1 MKKFLTKRNIY
12 IGLFAILYI
21 TVALVSL
28 IHSFAFFGL
37 ANDNAMSIMLG
48 TTFEIGQAA
57 VLLSILTSK
66 KDRSRIMPWCL
77 MILLTA
83 VQVLGN
89 VYSSYKYLM
98 THSTGDLRFFKEP
111 IFIWTTLPD
120 AQATV
125 IITYIV
131 GAILPIVALCM
142 TSMVSNYIEDTSNE
156 DIEDTSNEDIEDTSN
171 EDIEDTSNENIDGNS
186 KLEKNPTE
194 VPKDYNDIEGPA
206 EEPTKETI
214 EEAEEP
220 AKETIE
226 ELEEPIEKPIEESI
240 EESKESAK
248 ETIEEVEEPA
258 VKPIKATP
266 KSKFLNL

>member
-156 DIEDTSNEDIEDTSN
+156 DTDDNN
-171 EDIEDTSNENIDGNS
+171 
-186 KLEKNPTE
+186 KLEKHPTE
-194 VPKDYNDIEGPA
+194 VPKDYNDIEVPA

-214 EEAEEP
+214 EESKEP
-220 AKETIE
+220 IE
-226 ELEEPIEKPIEESI
+226 ESNGPIEEAEEPIEKPIEESI
-240 EESKESAK
+240 EE
-248 ETIEEVEEPA
+248 VEEP
-258 VKPIKATP
+258 VVEPTKATP

>member
-156 DIEDTSNEDIEDTSN
+156 DTDDNN
-171 EDIEDTSNENIDGNS
+171 
-186 KLEKNPTE
+186 KLEKHPTE
-194 VPKDYNDIEGPA
+194 VPKDYNNIGEVK
-206 EEPTKETI
+206 EP
-214 EEAEEP
+214 
-220 AKETIE
+220 
-226 ELEEPIEKPIEESI
+226 
-240 EESKESAK
+240 AK

-258 VKPIKATP
+258 KETIEEAKEPIEKPIEEPIEEVEEPVVEPIKATP

>member
-156 DIEDTSNEDIEDTSN
+156 DTDD
-171 EDIEDTSNENIDGNS
+171 NS

-194 VPKDYNDIEGPA
+194 VPKDYNDIEVPA

-214 EEAEEP
+214 EEPKEP
-220 AKETIE
+220 IE
-226 ELEEPIEKPIEESI
+226 EAEEPIEEPIEESKESIEKPIEEVKEPIEESI
-240 EESKESAK
+240 EE
-248 ETIEEVEEPA
+248 VEEP
-258 VKPIKATP
+258 VVEPIKAAP

>member
-156 DIEDTSNEDIEDTSN
+156 DTDDNN
-171 EDIEDTSNENIDGNS
+171 
-186 KLEKNPTE
+186 KLEKHPTE
-194 VPKDYNDIEGPA
+194 VPKDYNDIEVPA

-214 EEAEEP
+214 EESKESIEEP
-220 AKETIE
+220 
-226 ELEEPIEKPIEESI
+226 I
-240 EESKESAK
+240 EESKEP
-248 ETIEEVEEPA
+248 IEEVEEP
-258 VKPIKATP
+258 VKDVIEDVEEPVVESIKATP

>member
-66 KDRSRIMPWCL
+66 RDRSRIMPWCL

-156 DIEDTSNEDIEDTSN
+156 DTDDN
-171 EDIEDTSNENIDGNS
+171 
-186 KLEKNPTE
+186 KLEKHPTE
-194 VPKDYNDIEGPA
+194 VPKDYNNIEGPA
-206 EEPTKETI
+206 EEPTKES
-214 EEAEEP
+214 
-220 AKETIE
+220 
-226 ELEEPIEKPIEESI
+226 IEESKEPIGEVEEPVEKPI

-248 ETIEEVEEPA
+248 ETIEEVEEP
-258 VKPIKATP
+258 VVEPTKATP

>member
-156 DIEDTSNEDIEDTSN
+156 NIEDTSNK
-171 EDIEDTSNENIDGNS
+171 NIDDNS
-186 KLEKNPTE
+186 KLEKQPTE
-194 VPKDYNDIEGPA
+194 VPKDYNDIEESNGPIEESNEPIEEV
-206 EEPTKETI
+206 EEPV
-214 EEAEEP
+214 
-220 AKETIE
+220 
-226 ELEEPIEKPIEESI
+226 EKPIEES
-240 EESKESAK
+240 KEP
-248 ETIEEVEEPA
+248 IGEVEEP
-258 VKPIKATP
+258 VVEPIKATP

>member
-156 DIEDTSNEDIEDTSN
+156 DTDD
-171 EDIEDTSNENIDGNS
+171 NS
-186 KLEKNPTE
+186 KLEKHPTE

-206 EEPTKETI
+206 EEPTKDTI
-214 EEAEEP
+214 EEP

-226 ELEEPIEKPIEESI
+226 ESKEPIEEAEEPIEKPIEES
-240 EESKESAK
+240 KEP
-248 ETIEEVEEPA
+248 IGEVEESTA
-258 VKPIKATP
+258 EPIKATP

>member
-156 DIEDTSNEDIEDTSN
+156 DIEDTSNE
-171 EDIEDTSNENIDGNS
+171 NIDDNS
-186 KLEKNPTE
+186 KLEKHPTE
-194 VPKDYNDIEGPA
+194 VPKDYNST
-206 EEPTKETI
+206 EEPTKEPVKETIEESKEPVKEAI

-220 AKETIE
+220 V
-226 ELEEPIEKPIEESI
+226 EKP
-240 EESKESAK
+240 
-248 ETIEEVEEPA
+248 IEEVEEP
-258 VKPIKATP
+258 VKETIEESKEPIGEVEESAAEPIKATP

>member
-156 DIEDTSNEDIEDTSN
+156 DA
-171 EDIEDTSNENIDGNS
+171 IDNN

-194 VPKDYNDIEGPA
+194 VPKDYNDIEEPT
-206 EEPTKETI
+206 EEPTKEPI
-214 EEAEEP
+214 EESKEP
-220 AKETIE
+220 IGEVE
-226 ELEEPIEKPIEESI
+226 ELVEKPIEESKEPI
-240 EESKESAK
+240 EEP
-248 ETIEEVEEPA
+248 IEEVEEPA
-258 VKPIKATP
+258 VEPIKATP

>member
-156 DIEDTSNEDIEDTSN
+156 DTDDNN
-171 EDIEDTSNENIDGNS
+171 
-186 KLEKNPTE
+186 KLEKHPTE
-194 VPKDYNDIEGPA
+194 VPKDYNNIEVPT
-206 EEPTKETI
+206 EEPTKDTI
-214 EEAEEP
+214 EESKEP
-220 AKETIE
+220 IE
-226 ELEEPIEKPIEESI
+226 ELEEPVEKPIEESKEPIEESI
-240 EESKESAK
+240 EE
-248 ETIEEVEEPA
+248 VEEP
-258 VKPIKATP
+258 VVEPIKAAP

>member
-156 DIEDTSNEDIEDTSN
+156 DTDDNN
-171 EDIEDTSNENIDGNS
+171 
-186 KLEKNPTE
+186 KLEKHPTE
-194 VPKDYNDIEGPA
+194 VPKDYNDIEVPA

-214 EEAEEP
+214 EESKEQIEEP
-220 AKETIE
+220 
-226 ELEEPIEKPIEESI
+226 I
-240 EESKESAK
+240 EESKEP
-248 ETIEEVEEPA
+248 IEEVEEP
-258 VKPIKATP
+258 VKDVIEEVEEPVVEPTKATP

>member
-66 KDRSRIMPWCL
+66 RDRSRIMPWCL

-156 DIEDTSNEDIEDTSN
+156 DTDDNN
-171 EDIEDTSNENIDGNS
+171 
-186 KLEKNPTE
+186 KLEKHPTE
-194 VPKDYNDIEGPA
+194 VPKDYNDIEVPA

-214 EEAEEP
+214 EESKEP
-220 AKETIE
+220 TKETIE
-226 ELEEPIEKPIEESI
+226 EPNGPIEETEEPIEKPIEET
-240 EESKESAK
+240 EEPVKD
-248 ETIEEVEEPA
+248 TIEDVEEP
-258 VKPIKATP
+258 VVEPIKATP

>member
-1 MKKFLTKRNIY
+1 MRKFLTKRNIY

-66 KDRSRIMPWCL
+66 RDRSRIMPWCL

-156 DIEDTSNEDIEDTSN
+156 DIEDTSNE
-171 EDIEDTSNENIDGNS
+171 NIDDN
-186 KLEKNPTE
+186 KLEKQPIE
-194 VPKDYNDIEGPA
+194 VPKDYNNIEVPT

-214 EEAEEP
+214 EE
-220 AKETIE
+220 
-226 ELEEPIEKPIEESI
+226 SI
-240 EESKESAK
+240 EESKEPIEKQIEESK
-248 ETIEEVEEPA
+248 EPIEEPIEESKEPTIEEPIEEVEEPA
-258 VKPIKATP
+258 VEPIKATP

>member
-156 DIEDTSNEDIEDTSN
+156 DIEDTDD
-171 EDIEDTSNENIDGNS
+171 NS
-186 KLEKNPTE
+186 KLEKQPTE
-194 VPKDYNDIEGPA
+194 VPKDYNGIEEPA

-214 EEAEEP
+214 EESKEP
-220 AKETIE
+220 IE
-226 ELEEPIEKPIEESI
+226 ETEEPIEEPVEKPIEESKKPI
-240 EESKESAK
+240 EEP
-248 ETIEEVEEPA
+248 IREVEEP
-258 VKPIKATP
+258 VVEPIKATP

>member
-156 DIEDTSNEDIEDTSN
+156 DTEDNN
-171 EDIEDTSNENIDGNS
+171 
-186 KLEKNPTE
+186 KLEKHPTE
-194 VPKDYNDIEGPA
+194 VPKDYNDIEEPA

-214 EEAEEP
+214 EEPAEEP
-220 AKETIE
+220 AKE
-226 ELEEPIEKPIEESI
+226 PIEEAEEPAKENI
-240 EESKESAK
+240 EESKEPIEKQIEESK
-248 ETIEEVEEPA
+248 EPIEEVEEP
-258 VKPIKATP
+258 VVEPIKATP

>member
-156 DIEDTSNEDIEDTSN
+156 DIEDTSNE
-171 EDIEDTSNENIDGNS
+171 NIDDNN
-186 KLEKNPTE
+186 KLEKHPTE
-194 VPKDYNDIEGPA
+194 VPKDYNGIEVPA

-214 EEAEEP
+214 EESNGPIEESNEPIEEVEEP
-220 AKETIE
+220 V
-226 ELEEPIEKPIEESI
+226 EKPIEESKEPI
-240 EESKESAK
+240 EEP
-248 ETIEEVEEPA
+248 IEEVEEP
-258 VKPIKATP
+258 VVEPIKATP

>member
-37 ANDNAMSIMLG
+37 ANDNAMYIMLG

-156 DIEDTSNEDIEDTSN
+156 DIEDTSNE
-171 EDIEDTSNENIDGNS
+171 NIDDNN
-186 KLEKNPTE
+186 KLEKHPTE
-194 VPKDYNDIEGPA
+194 VPKDYNNIEGPT
-206 EEPTKETI
+206 EEHTKETI
-214 EEAEEP
+214 EESNGP
-220 AKETIE
+220 IE
-226 ELEEPIEKPIEESI
+226 ESKEPIEEVEEPVEKPIEEVEEPIEESI
-240 EESKESAK
+240 EE
-248 ETIEEVEEPA
+248 VEEP
-258 VKPIKATP
+258 VVEPNKATP

>member
-156 DIEDTSNEDIEDTSN
+156 DTDDNN
-171 EDIEDTSNENIDGNS
+171 
-186 KLEKNPTE
+186 KLEKQPTE
-194 VPKDYNDIEGPA
+194 VPKDYNNIEGPA

-214 EEAEEP
+214 EEPAEEP
-220 AKETIE
+220 AKEPIE
-226 ELEEPIEKPIEESI
+226 EAEEPAKENIEESKEPIEKPIEEPI
-240 EESKESAK
+240 GEAEESVAE
-248 ETIEEVEEPA
+248 
-258 VKPIKATP
+258 PIKATP

>member
-66 KDRSRIMPWCL
+66 RDRSRIMPWCL

-156 DIEDTSNEDIEDTSN
+156 DVDDSN
-171 EDIEDTSNENIDGNS
+171 
-186 KLEKNPTE
+186 KLEKHPTE
-194 VPKDYNDIEGPA
+194 VPKDYNDIEVPT

-214 EEAEEP
+214 EES
-220 AKETIE
+220 KE
-226 ELEEPIEKPIEESI
+226 PIEESNRLI
-240 EESKESAK
+240 EESKDPIGEVEEPIGDVEEPVE

-258 VKPIKATP
+258 VEPIKATP

>member
-156 DIEDTSNEDIEDTSN
+156 DTDDNN
-171 EDIEDTSNENIDGNS
+171 
-186 KLEKNPTE
+186 KLEKHPTE
-194 VPKDYNDIEGPA
+194 VPKDYNGIEEA

-214 EEAEEP
+214 EESKEP
-220 AKETIE
+220 IEKPIE
-226 ELEEPIEKPIEESI
+226 ESKEPIEEAEEPIEKPIEEVEEPIEKQI
-240 EESKESAK
+240 EEP
-248 ETIEEVEEPA
+248 IEEVEEPA
-258 VKPIKATP
+258 VESIKATP

>member
-156 DIEDTSNEDIEDTSN
+156 DA
-171 EDIEDTSNENIDGNS
+171 IDNN
-186 KLEKNPTE
+186 KLEKLHTE
-194 VPKDYNDIEGPA
+194 IPKDYNNIEGPT
-206 EEPTKETI
+206 EEPIKDTI
-214 EEAEEP
+214 EESKEP
-220 AKETIE
+220 
-226 ELEEPIEKPIEESI
+226 I

-248 ETIEEVEEPA
+248 ETIEEVEEPVEETIEEVEEPA
-258 VKPIKATP
+258 VEPIKATP

>member
-1 MKKFLTKRNIY
+1 MKKFLTRRNIY
-12 IGLFAILYI
+12 SGLFAILYI

-66 KDRSRIMPWCL
+66 RDRSRIMPWCL

-156 DIEDTSNEDIEDTSN
+156 DTDDNN
-171 EDIEDTSNENIDGNS
+171 
-186 KLEKNPTE
+186 KLEKHPTE
-194 VPKDYNDIEGPA
+194 VPKDYNDIEGPT

-214 EEAEEP
+214 EESKEP
-220 AKETIE
+220 TKETIE
-226 ELEEPIEKPIEESI
+226 ETEEPIEKPIGESI
-240 EESKESAK
+240 G
-248 ETIEEVEEPA
+248 EVEEPA
-258 VKPIKATP
+258 VEPIKATP

>member
-156 DIEDTSNEDIEDTSN
+156 DTDDNN
-171 EDIEDTSNENIDGNS
+171 
-186 KLEKNPTE
+186 KLEKHPTE
-194 VPKDYNDIEGPA
+194 VPKDYNNIEGPT

-214 EEAEEP
+214 EESIEESKGPIEEVEEP
-220 AKETIE
+220 V
-226 ELEEPIEKPIEESI
+226 EKPIEES
-240 EESKESAK
+240 KEP
-248 ETIEEVEEPA
+248 TEEPIGE
-258 VKPIKATP
+258 VQEPTVEPIKATP

>member
-66 KDRSRIMPWCL
+66 RDRSRIMPWCL

-156 DIEDTSNEDIEDTSN
+156 DADDNN
-171 EDIEDTSNENIDGNS
+171 
-186 KLEKNPTE
+186 KLEKHPTE
-194 VPKDYNDIEGPA
+194 VPKDYNNIEGPT
-206 EEPTKETI
+206 EEPVKETI
-214 EEAEEP
+214 EESKKPVGEVEEP
-220 AKETIE
+220 V
-226 ELEEPIEKPIEESI
+226 EKPIEESKEPI
-240 EESKESAK
+240 EEP
-248 ETIEEVEEPA
+248 IEEVEEPA
-258 VKPIKATP
+258 VEPIKATP

>member
-156 DIEDTSNEDIEDTSN
+156 DTDDNN
-171 EDIEDTSNENIDGNS
+171 
-186 KLEKNPTE
+186 KLEKHPTE

-214 EEAEEP
+214 EDSNVPIE
-220 AKETIE
+220 KQIE
-226 ELEEPIEKPIEESI
+226 ESKEPIEESKEPTIEESI
-240 EESKESAK
+240 EE
-248 ETIEEVEEPA
+248 VEEP
-258 VKPIKATP
+258 VVEPIKATP

>member
-156 DIEDTSNEDIEDTSN
+156 DTDDNN
-171 EDIEDTSNENIDGNS
+171 
-186 KLEKNPTE
+186 KLEKHPTE
-194 VPKDYNDIEGPA
+194 VPKDYNNIEGPT
-206 EEPTKETI
+206 EEPIK
-214 EEAEEP
+214 
-220 AKETIE
+220 
-226 ELEEPIEKPIEESI
+226 EPIEKPIEESKEPI
-240 EESKESAK
+240 EEVEEHFEKPIEDSKEPIEK
-248 ETIEEVEEPA
+248 PIEEVEEP
-258 VKPIKATP
+258 VVEPIKATP

>member
-156 DIEDTSNEDIEDTSN
+156 DTDDNN
-171 EDIEDTSNENIDGNS
+171 
-186 KLEKNPTE
+186 KLEKHPTE
-194 VPKDYNDIEGPA
+194 VPKDYNNIEGPT

-214 EEAEEP
+214 EESKEPIEEVEEP
-220 AKETIE
+220 VEK
-226 ELEEPIEKPIEESI
+226 PIEKP
-240 EESKESAK
+240 
-248 ETIEEVEEPA
+248 IEEVEEPA
-258 VKPIKATP
+258 VESIKATP

>member
-156 DIEDTSNEDIEDTSN
+156 DIEDTSNE
-171 EDIEDTSNENIDGNS
+171 NIDDNN
-186 KLEKNPTE
+186 KLEKHPTE
-194 VPKDYNDIEGPA
+194 VPKDYNDIEEPA
-206 EEPTKETI
+206 EESTKETI
-214 EEAEEP
+214 EESNEP
-220 AKETIE
+220 IE
-226 ELEEPIEKPIEESI
+226 ESKEPIEKPIEESKEPI
-240 EESKESAK
+240 EESKESTK
-248 ETIEEVEEPA
+248 ETIEEVEEP
-258 VKPIKATP
+258 VVEPIKATP

>member
-66 KDRSRIMPWCL
+66 RDRSRIMPWCL

-156 DIEDTSNEDIEDTSN
+156 DVDDSN
-171 EDIEDTSNENIDGNS
+171 

-214 EEAEEP
+214 EESNGP
-220 AKETIE
+220 
-226 ELEEPIEKPIEESI
+226 I
-240 EESKESAK
+240 EESKEP
-248 ETIEEVEEPA
+248 IGEVEEPA
-258 VKPIKATP
+258 VEPIKATP

>member
-156 DIEDTSNEDIEDTSN
+156 DTDDNN
-171 EDIEDTSNENIDGNS
+171 
-186 KLEKNPTE
+186 KLEKHPTE
-194 VPKDYNDIEGPA
+194 VPKDYNDIEVPA
-206 EEPTKETI
+206 EEPTKET
-214 EEAEEP
+214 
-220 AKETIE
+220 KT
-226 ELEEPIEKPIEESI
+226 I
-240 EESKESAK
+240 EESKEPIEESNGPIEESEEPVK
-248 ETIEEVEEPA
+248 DTIEDVEEP
-258 VKPIKATP
+258 VVEPIKATP

>member
-120 AQATV
+120 TQATV

-156 DIEDTSNEDIEDTSN
+156 DA
-171 EDIEDTSNENIDGNS
+171 IDNN

-194 VPKDYNDIEGPA
+194 VPKDYNDIEEPT
-206 EEPTKETI
+206 EEPTKE
-214 EEAEEP
+214 
-220 AKETIE
+220 
-226 ELEEPIEKPIEESI
+226 PIEEPNGPI
-240 EESKESAK
+240 EESKEPIEESK
-248 ETIEEVEEPA
+248 EPIEEPIEEVEEP
-258 VKPIKATP
+258 VVEPIKATP

>member
-1 MKKFLTKRNIY
+1 MKKFLTNRNIY

-156 DIEDTSNEDIEDTSN
+156 DADDNN
-171 EDIEDTSNENIDGNS
+171 
-186 KLEKNPTE
+186 KLEKHPTE
-194 VPKDYNDIEGPA
+194 VPKDYNDIEVPA

-214 EEAEEP
+214 EES
-220 AKETIE
+220 K
-226 ELEEPIEKPIEESI
+226 ESI
-240 EESKESAK
+240 EESNGPIEEVEKP
-248 ETIEEVEEPA
+248 IEEVEEP
-258 VKPIKATP
+258 VKDVIEEVEEPVVEPTKATP

>member
-156 DIEDTSNEDIEDTSN
+156 DTDDNN
-171 EDIEDTSNENIDGNS
+171 
-186 KLEKNPTE
+186 KLEKHPTE
-194 VPKDYNDIEGPA
+194 VPKDYNDIEVPA

-214 EEAEEP
+214 EESKEP
-220 AKETIE
+220 TKETIE
-226 ELEEPIEKPIEESI
+226 GSKEPIEESKEPIEESI
-240 EESKESAK
+240 EE
-248 ETIEEVEEPA
+248 VEEP
-258 VKPIKATP
+258 VKDVIEDVEEPVVESIKATP

>member
-156 DIEDTSNEDIEDTSN
+156 DVDD
-171 EDIEDTSNENIDGNS
+171 NS
-186 KLEKNPTE
+186 KLEKHPTE
-194 VPKDYNDIEGPA
+194 VPKDYNNIERPT

-220 AKETIE
+220 I
-226 ELEEPIEKPIEESI
+226 EEPIEESKEPI

-258 VKPIKATP
+258 VEPIKATP

>member
-156 DIEDTSNEDIEDTSN
+156 DTDDNN
-171 EDIEDTSNENIDGNS
+171 
-186 KLEKNPTE
+186 KLEKHPTE
-194 VPKDYNDIEGPA
+194 VPKDYNDIEVPT

-214 EEAEEP
+214 EESKEP
-220 AKETIE
+220 IE
-226 ELEEPIEKPIEESI
+226 ESNRPIEESKELIEKPIEET
-240 EESKESAK
+240 EEPVKDA
-248 ETIEEVEEPA
+248 IEEVEEPT
-258 VKPIKATP
+258 VEPIKATP

>member
-156 DIEDTSNEDIEDTSN
+156 DTDDN
-171 EDIEDTSNENIDGNS
+171 
-186 KLEKNPTE
+186 KLEKHPTE
-194 VPKDYNDIEGPA
+194 VPKDYNSIEGPA
-206 EEPTKETI
+206 EEPTKES
-214 EEAEEP
+214 
-220 AKETIE
+220 
-226 ELEEPIEKPIEESI
+226 IEESKEPIGEVEEPVEKPI

-248 ETIEEVEEPA
+248 ETIEEVEEP
-258 VKPIKATP
+258 VVEPIKATP

>member
-1 MKKFLTKRNIY
+1 
-12 IGLFAILYI
+12 
-21 TVALVSL
+21 
-28 IHSFAFFGL
+28 
-37 ANDNAMSIMLG
+37 
-48 TTFEIGQAA
+48 
-57 VLLSILTSK
+57 
-66 KDRSRIMPWCL
+66 
-77 MILLTA
+77 
-83 VQVLGN
+83 
-89 VYSSYKYLM
+89 M

-156 DIEDTSNEDIEDTSN
+156 DADDNN
-171 EDIEDTSNENIDGNS
+171 
-186 KLEKNPTE
+186 KLEKHPVE

-214 EEAEEP
+214 EETKEPIEE
-220 AKETIE
+220 AKEPI
-226 ELEEPIEKPIEESI
+226 EEPIEEAEEPIGESKEPIEESI
-240 EESKESAK
+240 EK
-248 ETIEEVEEPA
+248 VEEP
-258 VKPIKATP
+258 VVEPTKATP

>member
-156 DIEDTSNEDIEDTSN
+156 DTDDNN
-171 EDIEDTSNENIDGNS
+171 

-194 VPKDYNDIEGPA
+194 VPKDYNG
-206 EEPTKETI
+206 I
-214 EEAEEP
+214 EE
-220 AKETIE
+220 T
-226 ELEEPIEKPIEESI
+226 EEPIEEPIEESKEPTIEESI
-240 EESKESAK
+240 EE
-248 ETIEEVEEPA
+248 VEEP
-258 VKPIKATP
+258 VVEPIKATP

>member
-156 DIEDTSNEDIEDTSN
+156 DADDIN
-171 EDIEDTSNENIDGNS
+171 
-186 KLEKNPTE
+186 KLEKHPIE
-194 VPKDYNDIEGPA
+194 VPKDYNDIEGPT

-214 EEAEEP
+214 EESNGP
-220 AKETIE
+220 IE
-226 ELEEPIEKPIEESI
+226 ESKEPIEEAEEPIEKPIEESI
-240 EESKESAK
+240 EESKESTK
-248 ETIEEVEEPA
+248 ETIEEVEEPE
-258 VKPIKATP
+258 VEPIKATP

>member
-156 DIEDTSNEDIEDTSN
+156 DADDN
-171 EDIEDTSNENIDGNS
+171 
-186 KLEKNPTE
+186 KLEKQPTE

-214 EEAEEP
+214 EEVEEP
-220 AKETIE
+220 
-226 ELEEPIEKPIEESI
+226 I
-240 EESKESAK
+240 EESKEPIEETEEPIEESK
-248 ETIEEVEEPA
+248 EPIEEVEESVA
-258 VKPIKATP
+258 EPIKATP